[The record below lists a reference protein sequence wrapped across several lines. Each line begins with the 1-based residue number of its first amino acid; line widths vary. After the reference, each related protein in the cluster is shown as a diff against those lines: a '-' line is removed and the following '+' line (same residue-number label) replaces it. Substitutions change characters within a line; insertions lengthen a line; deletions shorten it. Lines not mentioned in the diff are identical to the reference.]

1 MPEDYNNKGLSYF
14 NQGEFDLALDCF
26 QKAFTQD
33 PDNPIH
39 LINIGNSYFSLKDYS
54 NAISYYQKVL
64 KIDSNN
70 ALIRGIMGDVYL
82 QQEIYIKAI
91 DCYKQSI
98 EINPTHEII
107 NNLGFC
113 YFKLFDFDNAIINF
127 QNALDLNPTNSTY
140 QISLETA
147 SKSKVDW
154 ENLRTA
160 QEHQCI
166 IFNEIALSYEKN
178 KDYELAVEY
187 YRKATEANPDDATVL
202 KNLANALYNE
212 GDFRSA
218 INSFL
223 KSIEIVPT
231 DHYALNM
238 VGLCHFQLQ
247 EYGQAIDF
255 YQRAII
261 LKPEDS
267 IYQNNLQI
275 AENNSALSIKHGK
288 DAIQQFNKLN
298 LEGNECFNQGEY
310 IRAIDFYQKAYT
322 IQNNDAVII
331 YNLANAHFHQN
342 NYEEAIK
349 YAQEVLKIDPKK
361 MDAYSLLGNS
371 YQKKEDYTNAIDVFT
386 KALEEVPDAEMF
398 NSLGNCYY
406 LQFDFDRAIL
416 SFQKAVDLSPN
427 NQVFLDNLQEGRK
440 SKEDLKFKSIDEM
453 KEATQHTNNALACYN
468 RQAYDEAIVHF
479 KNTLLI
485 TPSDFDIYNNIGLC
499 YFNKKEYP
507 KAIEFHQKAIH
518 INPNHEKSYSLL
530 ADTYWESGNYQDAF
544 VNLQKALA
552 INTNNPSTLSDIGFC
567 YYHKNDFR
575 KAIEYYEKSIAFD
588 TQNAGNYNILGFC
601 YYKLNEFTKAVEYF
615 QKAVDLDP
623 ENSIYNVN
631 LQDTMEENDR
641 FNEIS
646 KEMDNLIGLTN
657 IKEDI
662 LSLMKYVR
670 VEKMR
675 ENEGLGRSPISLHT
689 VFYGPPG
696 TGKTT
701 VARLLGK
708 IFKAVGIVS
717 QGHMIE
723 TDRSDLVGEFI
734 GQTAPKTNNIINQA
748 LNGVLFI
755 DEAYTLSPANS
766 PQDYGREAINTLL
779 KKMEDHRDKLV
790 VIVAGYTEPMQLF
803 LQTNPGL
810 QSRFKRSFYFNDYLP
825 KELLEIFKL
834 FCEKGKFNIE
844 PQAEPK
850 LQRFFEYEYSIR
862 DENFGN
868 ARMVRNTFENIV
880 KAQSVR
886 ISDYASITKEI
897 LTTLTL
903 EDIENALDGI
913 FEEVKEDNLEMALA
927 DLNKLIGLENVKG
940 QIMSLIN
947 FIKVEKMRNEK
958 GLSQNQQPSLHFV
971 FQGSPGTGK
980 TTVARLLGRIF
991 KAIGILSKGHVV
1003 EVDRSQLIG
1012 EHVGATAPKTNKAID
1027 KAMHGVL
1034 FIDEAYTL
1042 YSSSQQDFGNEAIA
1056 TLLKR
1061 MEDDRAK
1068 LIVVAAGYKK
1078 NMKDFISS
1086 NPGLESRFTQ
1096 YINFDDYQPQQ
1107 LLAIFLSLCKSNN
1120 YQLATTLEEQ
1130 LLLFFETV
1138 YQNRDIHFG
1147 NARLVRNLFEKIVA
1161 AQANRISALN
1171 IVSNEE
1177 LITILQ
1183 EDIDLILP
1191 HFITKKPESR
1201 KPIGY

>member
-1 MPEDYNNKGLSYF
+1 MPEDNNNKGLSYF
-14 NQGEFDLALDCF
+14 NQGKYDLAIACF
-26 QKAFTQD
+26 QKALELD
-33 PDNPIH
+33 PDNH
-39 LINIGNSYFSLKDYS
+39 VYLLNIGNSYFSLKDFS
-54 NAISYYQKVL
+54 HAISYYQKAL
-64 KIDSNN
+64 EIDPNN
-70 ALIRGIMGDVYL
+70 ALSHGFIGGVYL
-82 QQEIYIKAI
+82 EQEIYIKAI
-91 DCYKQSI
+91 DYYKRAI

-107 NNLGFC
+107 NSFGFC
-113 YFKLFDFDNAIINF
+113 YFKLFDFDNAVIYF
-127 QNALDLNPTNSTY
+127 QNALDLDPTNSSY
-140 QISLETA
+140 QISLESSMN
-147 SKSKVDW
+147 SKAYW
-154 ENLRTA
+154 ENERTA

-166 IFNEIALSYEKN
+166 VFNEIAISYEKN
-178 KDYELAVEY
+178 KEYGHAIEY
-187 YRKATEANPDDATVL
+187 YRKATEANPNDAIVL
-202 KNLANALYNE
+202 KNLANALNNE
-212 GDFRSA
+212 GDFRST
-218 INSFL
+218 INSYL
-223 KSIEIVPT
+223 KAIEIVPT
-231 DHYALNM
+231 DHEALNM

-255 YQRAII
+255 YQRAMT
-261 LKPEDS
+261 LQPEYT

-275 AENNSALSIKHGK
+275 AENDWALSIKHGK
-288 DAIQQFNKLN
+288 DAIHQVTKLN
-298 LEGNECFNQGEY
+298 LEGNACFNQGAY
-310 IRAIDFYQKAYT
+310 AQAIDFYQKACT
-322 IQNNDAVII
+322 IQNKDAII
-331 YNLANAHFHQN
+331 LYNLANAHFHQN

-349 YAQEVLKIDPKK
+349 YAQEALKIDPKK
-361 MDAYSLLGNS
+361 VEAYSLLGNS
-371 YQKKEDYTNAIDVFT
+371 YQEKEDYTNAIDVFT

-406 LQFDFDRAIL
+406 LQFDFDPAIL
-416 SFQKAVDLSPN
+416 NFQKAVDFSPN
-427 NQVFLDNLQEGRK
+427 NQVFLDNLKAVRK
-440 SKEDLKFKSIDEM
+440 SKEKYKVNSIDEM
-453 KEATQHTNNALACYN
+453 KEATQHVNNGLACYN
-468 RQAYDEAIVHF
+468 REAYDEAIVHF
-479 KNTLLI
+479 KKSLLI
-485 TPSDFDIYNNIGLC
+485 APSDFDMYNNIGLC

-507 KAIEFHQKAIH
+507 KAIEFHQKAIP
-518 INPNHEKSYSLL
+518 INPNNDMSYSLL
-530 ADTYWESGNYQDAF
+530 GNAYLDNGNYQDAF
-544 VNLQKALA
+544 NCYEMALS
-552 INTNNPSTLSDIGFC
+552 INANSPNTLASIGFC
-567 YYHKNDFR
+567 YYQKNDFH
-575 KAIEYYEKSIAFD
+575 KAIEYYERSIVFD
-588 TQNAGNYNILGFC
+588 TQNANHYNYLGFS
-601 YYKLNEFTKAVEYF
+601 YHKLNEFTKAVEYF

-623 ENSIYNVN
+623 ENATYNDN
-631 LQDTMEENDR
+631 LQVALEENNKFEDI
-641 FNEIS
+641 F
-646 KEMDNLIGLTN
+646 KEMDNLIGLSN

-675 ENEGLGRSPISLHT
+675 ADQGLGGSAMSLHT
-689 VFYGPPG
+689 IFYGPPG

-708 IFKAVGIVS
+708 IFKAVGMVS

-734 GQTAPKTNNIINQA
+734 GQTAPKTNKIIDQA

-766 PQDYGREAINTLL
+766 PQDFGKEAINTLL

-790 VIVAGYTEPMQLF
+790 VIVAGYTEPMRFF
-803 LQTNPGL
+803 LQANPGL

-825 KELLEIFKL
+825 SELLEIFKL
-834 FCEKGKFNIE
+834 FCKKGSFIME
-844 PQAEPK
+844 PQGEPK

-886 ISDYASITKEI
+886 ISDYGSITTEI

-903 EDIENALDGI
+903 EDIETALDGI

-927 DLNKLIGLENVKG
+927 DLNKLIGLENVKS

-958 GLSQNQQPSLHFV
+958 GLSQNQPSLHFV
-971 FQGSPGTGK
+971 FQGAPGTGK
-980 TTVARLLGRIF
+980 TTVARLLGRVF
-991 KAIGILSKGHVV
+991 KAMGILSKGHVV

-1012 EHVGATAPKTNKAID
+1012 EHVGATAPKTNKTID

-1061 MEDDRAK
+1061 MEDDRSK
-1068 LIVVAAGYKK
+1068 LIVIAAGYKE
-1078 NMKDFISS
+1078 NMKDFVSS

-1096 YINFDDYQPQQ
+1096 YLNFDDYQPQQ
-1107 LLAIFLSLCKSNN
+1107 LLAIFLSLCTSNN
-1120 YQLATTLEEQ
+1120 YQLAGTLEEQ

-1138 YQNRDIHFG
+1138 YQNRDSHFG

-1161 AQANRISALN
+1161 AQANRISALK
-1171 IVSNEE
+1171 IVSNEA

-1191 HFITKKPESR
+1191 HFIPKKPESR